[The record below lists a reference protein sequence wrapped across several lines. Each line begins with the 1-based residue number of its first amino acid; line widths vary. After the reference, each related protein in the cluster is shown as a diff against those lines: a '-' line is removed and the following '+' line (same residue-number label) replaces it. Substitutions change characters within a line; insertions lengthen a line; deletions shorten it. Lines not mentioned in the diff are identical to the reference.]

1 MSIINMFLQGK
12 GGVGKSFAAILM
24 AQKMI
29 EDGKAPLCIDID
41 PVNPTLSGYKALN
54 VKRFKIMVGEDVDPF
69 LFDAMFEEVVA
80 SKNDVIID
88 NGASSYIALTSYLTV
103 TNISTVLKEMG
114 HTLVIHTVIIG
125 GNALLET
132 VGDFTKV
139 IASFDCDTKFVV
151 WLNPFFGPVSQDG
164 KEFTEF
170 KAYTKNAERIVAVIE
185 IPEFAQKL
193 HGRDL
198 REMFESKF
206 TFKEALSS
214 SSVPIFSRQRLTMM
228 RRDLWSRMGSLEAI
242 A

>member
-1 MSIINMFLQGK
+1 MAAINMFLQGK

-24 AQKMI
+24 AQKML
-29 EDGKAPLCIDID
+29 EDGKEPLCIDID

-54 VKRFKIMVGEDVDPF
+54 VKRFKIMAGEDVDPF
-69 LFDAMFEEVVA
+69 LFDAMFEVVAA

-88 NGASSYIALTSYLTV
+88 NGASSYIALMSYLTS
-103 TNISTVLKEMG
+103 TNVSGVLREMG
-114 HTLVIHTVIIG
+114 HTFVIHTVIIG

-139 IASFDCDTKFVV
+139 MASFDGDTRFVV
-151 WLNPFFGPVSQDG
+151 WLNPFFGPISEDG
-164 KEFTEF
+164 KEFREF
-170 KAYTKNAERIVAVIE
+170 KAYTKNAGRIAAVIE

-198 REMFESKF
+198 REMYEAKL
-206 TFKEALSS
+206 TFKEAIESNTI
-214 SSVPIFSRQRLTMM
+214 PIFSRQRLVDM
-228 RRDLWSRMGSLEAI
+228 RRNIWTRISQLDAV